1 MSIDFKQ
8 VLADSG
14 IPTDEAA
21 ATALFRGLAFATSSP
36 FNNQSPYSPFWRLVS
51 ACAVKPVMY
60 LSGLLSDVILPALF
74 LKTASGEWVD
84 LFAWQLGLE
93 RKQATKAIGRIT
105 LTRYSKESTLTVP
118 AGTVI
123 QSASIG
129 GEVFRLYTIS
139 SLTFEPGVTD
149 LNVLAEA
156 EETGTRYNLAS
167 GFYALIA
174 TDLAGIAGVSN
185 GDDWLVVPGTDV
197 EDDDAL
203 KDRCR
208 LQVAAVNSWHIDQA
222 YTGMVTQWAGVD
234 VADVFID
241 SDAPRG
247 PGTAN
252 IYILFDQS
260 EPAQTWLD
268 EMNAYVNTEGNHGF
282 SDDVLID
289 AIPYFDIE
297 QTATVELANT
307 LSNEEASALLTNI
320 ESFIRVAFRQL
331 PNTNFKPTRTEPHT
345 KFRWSKLIFELHS
358 EFAGLL
364 SLDFA
369 NDTDLEAQLAQ
380 PNLSAL
386 TVIRA

>member
-1 MSIDFKQ
+1 MSVDFKQ

-21 ATALFRGLAFATSSP
+21 AIALFRGLAFAESSP

-74 LKTASGEWVD
+74 LKTATGEWVD

-105 LTRYSKESTLTVP
+105 LTRYSKESTLIIP

-129 GEVFRLYTIS
+129 GDVFRLLTIS
-139 SLTFEPGVTD
+139 DVSFEPGITELD
-149 LNVLAEA
+149 VLAEA
-156 EETGTRYNLAS
+156 EEVGTRYNLAS

-174 TDLAGIAGVSN
+174 TDLSGIASVSN
-185 GDDWLVVPGTDV
+185 GDDWLVVPGADI

-222 YTGMVTQWAGVD
+222 YTAMVTQWAGVD
-234 VADVFID
+234 VADVFIE

-247 PGTAN
+247 PGTGN
-252 IYILFDQS
+252 LYILFDYS

-268 EMNAYVNTEGNHGF
+268 EMNEYVNTQGNHGF

-297 QTATVELANT
+297 QSAAVELDDT
-307 LSNEEASALLTNI
+307 LSEVDATALLSDI

-331 PNTNFKPTRTEPHT
+331 PNTTYKPTRTEPHT
-345 KFRWSKLIFELHS
+345 RFRWSKLIHELHS
-358 EFAGLL
+358 EFDGLL
-364 SLDFA
+364 SIDFS
-369 NDTDLEAQLAQ
+369 NDVDIDSQLAQ
-380 PNLSAL
+380 PNLSVL
-386 TVIRA
+386 TVTQA